1 MWSFSGKWDE
11 RMSRGVLL
19 PEARFTY
26 SKAFCGSV
34 ESKVYRRKRRT
45 TFHVRGNMWILIQ
58 GSLNEE
64 NRWTLHIAVFRN
76 RRWKTWPLILPL
88 KHENALCSEGS
99 LVQPRVLMHVI
110 LEFSRVLFCLLWLGL
125 LFALFTRSMKR
136 YKWRRGRAVWS
147 ILWQVLLKKTRTEIF
162 IQ

>member
-19 PEARFTY
+19 PEARFSY

-34 ESKVYRRKRRT
+34 ESKVYQRKRRT

-64 NRWTLHIAVFRN
+64 NRWTLTHRGVQEQTMKDMTFNSSSEAWERFTFGRQFGAATSFNARHTWVLSCTFLLIM
-76 RRWKTWPLILPL
+76 TWPFVCIFFFYT
-88 KHENALCSEGS
+88 KYETVQMTARSCS
-99 LVQPRVLMHVI
+99 LVYTLV
-110 LEFSRVLFCLLWLGL
+110 G
-125 LFALFTRSMKR
+125 FA
-136 YKWRRGRAVWS
+136 
-147 ILWQVLLKKTRTEIF
+147 
-162 IQ
+162 